1 MSVTNKKP
9 ILIIT
14 LMLLATLGLAACS
27 GSAKASHG
35 PVDVTVTL
43 TEFTIEPS
51 LTEFKV
57 GVPYHF
63 TIDNT
68 GSVAHEFEIMPPA
81 NGQLSNDQVMQMR
94 LAGVER
100 DQLPAGGSTTLDY
113 TFTQAYPS
121 GSLEFACHLPGH
133 YDAGMHVP
141 IIVTQ

>member
-1 MSVTNKKP
+1 MSVINKKP

-14 LMLLATLGLAACS
+14 LILAASIGIAACS
-27 GSAKASHG
+27 GSANASNK
-35 PVDVTVTL
+35 PVDVQVTL

-68 GSVAHEFEIMPPA
+68 GSLAHEFEIMPPA
-81 NGQLSNDQVMQMR
+81 SGQLSNDEVMQMR
-94 LAGVER
+94 LAGVGQ
-100 DQLPAGGSTTLDY
+100 DQLPAGGTATLDY

-121 GSLEFACHLPGH
+121 GSMEFACHVPGH

-141 IIVTQ
+141 IVVTQ